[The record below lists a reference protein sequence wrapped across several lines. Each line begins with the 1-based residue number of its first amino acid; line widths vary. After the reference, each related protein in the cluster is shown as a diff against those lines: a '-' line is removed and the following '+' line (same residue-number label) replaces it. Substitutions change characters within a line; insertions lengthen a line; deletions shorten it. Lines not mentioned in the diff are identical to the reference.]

1 MVSFA
6 YKHSTHTPIVRTN
19 LNAQISFGTSFG
31 FQNLPTTKLV
41 YKKTAKIMDDQN
53 LVRAFELAGKRMQ
66 EKRDRMCACI
76 HAQRSPDWQ
85 RFVQP
90 QQCVKLLSS
99 SRSKHCTPSLSVA
112 AAAPARPLPQR
123 TVCTVRRDSA
133 CAHARAIDRER
144 ERERE
149 RERKKETRIESI
161 IWSLKSNDYR
171 FRFLQSVRSP

>member
-1 MVSFA
+1 
-6 YKHSTHTPIVRTN
+6 
-19 LNAQISFGTSFG
+19 
-31 FQNLPTTKLV
+31 
-41 YKKTAKIMDDQN
+41 MDDQN

-149 RERKKETRIESI
+149 RERKKSKRERPFCVVDGCTLAMQGAAVEVVRA
-161 IWSLKSNDYR
+161 
-171 FRFLQSVRSP
+171 LQAGLDRRL